1 MNLIA
6 FPNLGN
12 TCYINSV
19 LQNIIYSES
28 FRSKIHNEEI
38 KKIIDSDSETF
49 NLSSFINYFLN
60 KYTFFE
66 KFRQND
72 AHEFLTSF
80 IDLVVEENNL
90 LKEDYHGQT
99 KLNIKCLNCN
109 NSKSV
114 YEEFTSINLNV
125 EQNCDLYD
133 LFEKYLSKEIHDDPE
148 NLYFC
153 DHCKCNCIS
162 EKKISLNVLP
172 KTLIIV
178 FKRYSES
185 RKLTNIIDF
194 PLNNLNIRESK
205 SGNVLKYDLTG
216 IVNHLGNLSDGH
228 YNSFV
233 KVKEKWYFMDDDII
247 LQRDSIYN
255 NQSYI
260 LFYQL
265 NEPIDLSN

>member
-1 MNLIA
+1 MKLIA

-19 LQNIIYSES
+19 LQNIIYSEP
-28 FRSKIHNEEI
+28 FRQKIKNEEI
-38 KKIIDSDSETF
+38 QKIISNESEFF
-49 NLSSFINYFLN
+49 NLNSFIDYFLK

-66 KFRQND
+66 KYRQND

-80 IDLVVEENNL
+80 IDLIVEENNSF
-90 LKEDYHGQT
+90 KEDYHGRT
-99 KLNIKCLNCN
+99 RLSIKCSGCKNVRY
-109 NSKSV
+109 V
-114 YEEFTSINLNV
+114 YEDFTSINLHLN
-125 EQNCDLYD
+125 EKGDLYD

-153 DHCKCNCIS
+153 DHCNCNCIS
-162 EKKISLNVLP
+162 EKKLSLYTLP

-185 RKLTNIIDF
+185 GKIRNIIDF
-194 PLNNLNIRESK
+194 PDNNLNIRETKTGILFNYNLS
-205 SGNVLKYDLTG
+205 G
-216 IVNHLGNLSDGH
+216 IVNHIGNLSDGH

-233 KVKEKWYFMDDDII
+233 NVNEKWYFMDDDVI
-247 LQRDSIYN
+247 LEKNSIN
-255 NQSYI
+255 KSQSYI

-265 NEPIDLSN
+265 IEPIVIE